1 MITHPFPRKLGAAL
15 AVAVA
20 AASLTALGAGTSAA
34 ATPRTASAPAPAP
47 GPAAAPATEGI
58 PAIAGLSAERVRLAD
73 KVAAAKWGTDQPID
87 DPARERQVLADVAE
101 RSVGMGIDPAEATAV
116 FRDQIEANKLVQRG
130 LFARW
135 EAHPEE
141 RPTERP
147 DLAKEVRP
155 ALDRITTGL
164 LERLKETED
173 ARHAPSCAARLVHG
187 SARAA
192 LTQRLDTLHGAGL
205 ARAVPSVC
213 VRGGVARG

>member
-15 AVAVA
+15 TVAVA

-34 ATPRTASAPAPAP
+34 APAPGQGPVTASAT
-47 GPAAAPATEGI
+47 APATEGI

-101 RSVGMGIDPAEATAV
+101 RSAGMGIDPAEATAV

-192 LTQRLDTLHGAGL
+192 LTQRLDALHGAGL

-213 VRGGVARG
+213 VREY